1 MSAAGGTDSIVQYT
15 VICTQIA
22 GFLCP
27 SDPWPGASG
36 IYQFANGVQKVAASN
51 NYPANFGL
59 NRYYDLGTGN
69 WVPSGPNYVATNWD
83 GQLKRNVG
91 LNQFTDGTSNTV
103 IFSEWVKGPAALP
116 GKDGLG
122 MVYIGPTISATM
134 SDAQVAAF
142 CAAINP
148 VQANQQWGWKGEWW
162 MYGGTSIYSHTV
174 PPNRVA
180 CDYTN
185 DAQDQRAAST
195 AVNASSL
202 HSGGVNCLLM
212 DGSVKF
218 VKNSVSLPVWYAV
231 ATPDRGEV
239 VGSDGW

>member
-1 MSAAGGTDSIVQYT
+1 
-15 VICTQIA
+15 
-22 GFLCP
+22 
-27 SDPWPGASG
+27 
-36 IYQFANGVQKVAASN
+36 
-51 NYPANFGL
+51 
-59 NRYYDLGTGN
+59 
-69 WVPSGPNYVATNWD
+69 
-83 GQLKRNVG
+83 
-91 LNQFTDGTSNTV
+91 
-103 IFSEWVKGPAALP
+103 
-116 GKDGLG
+116 
-122 MVYIGPTISATM
+122 M
-134 SDAQVAAF
+134 SDAQVAAL

-162 MYGGTSIYSHTV
+162 MYGGTSIYLHTV

-218 VKNSVSLPVWYAV
+218 VKNSVSSPVWVSV
-231 ATPDRGEV
+231 ATPTGVRSSAPTGGERRLAVDMFRPAASSRHGRRPLGVVRTRLRHRPPGRIDRILAFS
-239 VGSDGW
+239 GSCVEKPPRCCWDCPR